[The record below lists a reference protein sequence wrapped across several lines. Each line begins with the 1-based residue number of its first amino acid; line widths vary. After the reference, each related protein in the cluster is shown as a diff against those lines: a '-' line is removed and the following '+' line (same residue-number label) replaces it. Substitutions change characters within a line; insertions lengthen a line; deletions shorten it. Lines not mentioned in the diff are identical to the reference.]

1 MKPELKYIGK
11 QITIKTLK
19 DYIVDCKL
27 EDKVILLNSQN
38 FDTIVLEYRDFYNE
52 SMEIPYS
59 IIGILITEDNTKK
72 VPLDRIGLINDDN
85 FDPQNHIHEETYDLY
100 DGEEAHRC
108 GFCGNI
114 VDENGNEL
122 YDEERARIIRS
133 IENFENPIVSKS
145 HGKCCRDE
153 W

>member
-11 QITIKTLK
+11 HITIKTLK

-38 FDTIVLEYRDFYNE
+38 FDNIVLEYRDFYNE

-85 FDPQNHIHEETYDLY
+85 FDHQNHIHEESHDLY
-100 DGEEAHRC
+100 DGEEAYRC

-114 VDENGNEL
+114 VDKNGNEL
-122 YDEERARIIRS
+122 YDIERERIIRY
-133 IENFENPIVSKS
+133 IENFENPVVNKS
-145 HGKCCRDE
+145 HGECCRDE

>member
-19 DYIVDCKL
+19 DYIVDCIL

-38 FDTIVLEYRDFYNE
+38 FDNIVLEYRDFYNE

-59 IIGILITEDNTKK
+59 ILGILITEDNTKK

-85 FDPQNHIHEETYDLY
+85 FDHK
-100 DGEEAHRC
+100 
-108 GFCGNI
+108 
-114 VDENGNEL
+114 
-122 YDEERARIIRS
+122 
-133 IENFENPIVSKS
+133 KS
-145 HGKCCRDE
+145 YS
-153 W
+153 